1 MAFTQ
6 QPINYAVD
14 YARELANAYP
24 YLSYFPELW
33 ASPNNSKY
41 KPVNGKTVMIPSMTV
56 SGAHATNR
64 DTMDGQFSRNFN
76 NEMQPVTMSMDRE
89 WDTLV
94 DPMDIVQT
102 DDVATIGNITKTFNE
117 FQKIPEMDAYMA
129 SKLAGY
135 AQSFGTV
142 DSTSLSS
149 ENILTTWDGYLAYM
163 ENQRINRDRL
173 VAYMTPNTYQL
184 LKEAAGI
191 TRFIDA
197 GTGIRNVDRNVGKLD
212 GVAIRIV
219 PDDIMQTAFDFEIG
233 WTAEPTAQVIN
244 MLIVD
249 PMAMIAP
256 IVYETSMMSAPT
268 AQSKGK
274 WLYYERYYYDVF
286 SLNNRGAGILANIT
300 TPTIG
305 EFTVTSVAGAETNQT
320 VVTAD
325 VTPILGQTLV
335 YQLNSADPSVTYGQ
349 DLSSWTAFPAGGVLT
364 ASSETNV
371 TVALVNTT
379 KGNGAFAV
387 AAGNATVVKNG
398 G

>member
-56 SGAHATNR
+56 SGAQAVNR
-64 DTMDGQFSRNFN
+64 NTMDGQFSRNFN

-89 WDTLV
+89 WNTLV
-94 DPMDIVQT
+94 DPMDIVQSN
-102 DDVATIGNITKTFNE
+102 DVVTIGNITKTFNE

-135 AQSFGTV
+135 AQGFGTV
-142 DSTSLSS
+142 DSTSLDS
-149 ENILTTWDGYLAYM
+149 ENILATWDGYLAYM
-163 ENQRINRDRL
+163 VNQRINRDRL
-173 VAYMTPNTYQL
+173 VAYMTPDVYKL

-212 GVAIRIV
+212 GVLIREV
-219 PDDIMQTAFDFEIG
+219 PADIMQTAFDFEIG
-233 WTAEPTAQVIN
+233 WTAEPTAQTIN

-349 DLSSWTAFPAGGVLT
+349 DLSSWTAFPANGILT